1 MKTAQENMEML
12 YKTIVAFVVNTQGGY
27 REKDVM
33 SKPHTYEQG
42 ETWNDQH
49 KVIDVLEVEAQAD
62 GYRQGFQVDIVTKS
76 ICG

>member
-1 MKTAQENMEML
+1 MKQYESIIKL
-12 YKTIVAFVVNTQGGY
+12 IVSTQGGY

-49 KVIDVLEVEAQAD
+49 KIINVLETEAEAD
-62 GYRQGFQVDIVTKS
+62 GYRNGFQIDIVTKS